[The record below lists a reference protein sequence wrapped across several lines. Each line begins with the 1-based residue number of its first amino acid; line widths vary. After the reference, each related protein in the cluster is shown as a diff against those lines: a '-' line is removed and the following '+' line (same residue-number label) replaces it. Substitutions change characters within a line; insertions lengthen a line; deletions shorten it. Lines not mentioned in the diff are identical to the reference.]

1 MQMDNS
7 EEYMVC
13 RDCRGYYKLQEGENP
28 EDFEKCQCG
37 GILKYYGNGTS
48 SKHSSK
54 AEMSS
59 YTNQEPPCRRCGAK
73 SPQGSEFCFRCGTPL
88 TENEKSSGGPN
99 EMETSEVNENLKGE
113 IRSWGK
119 GLVFIGV
126 IQIISMGFL
135 DPSWGVLLITAGLVS
150 FKVVHRAMF
159 LVYGTI
165 ILFAGLGNLMVGG
178 LLTAF
183 SILQFV
189 IGLKQFQKF
198 FQWKNVNEKPD

>member
-1 MQMDNS
+1 
-7 EEYMVC
+7 
-13 RDCRGYYKLQEGENP
+13 
-28 EDFEKCQCG
+28 
-37 GILKYYGNGTS
+37 
-48 SKHSSK
+48 
-54 AEMSS
+54 
-59 YTNQEPPCRRCGAK
+59 
-73 SPQGSEFCFRCGTPL
+73 
-88 TENEKSSGGPN
+88 
-99 EMETSEVNENLKGE
+99 METSKLNEKLKGE

-135 DPSWGVLLITAGLVS
+135 DPSWGVLLIAAGLVS

-159 LVYGTI
+159 IMYGTL

-198 FQWKNVNEKPD
+198 FQWKNVNEN